1 MSDIKLSLK
10 PKSSAEQNNPEYSE
24 KSEKNSLM
32 GLFAIAFGLLGI
44 FTYGVIF
51 VPLGFLFSV
60 LAFFWGQALW
70 GVIGLLLTIMGLVTS
85 PKLLF
90 LIGIAAVAHWFD
102 WNEFVDP
109 MFDMIGVDRTDGKD
123 I

>member
-10 PKSSAEQNNPEYSE
+10 PKGSAEQNNPEYSE
-24 KSEKNSLM
+24 KLEKNSLM
-32 GLFAIAFGLLGI
+32 GLFAITFGLLGI

-60 LAFFWGQALW
+60 LSFFRGQALW

-90 LIGIAAVAHWFD
+90 LIGIAAFAHWFD
-102 WNEFVDP
+102 WNEFVHP

>member
-10 PKSSAEQNNPEYSE
+10 RKCSTQKNYPENL
-24 KSEKNSLM
+24 KDLQINSLI
-32 GLFAIAFGLLGI
+32 GLFALIFGFLGV

-51 VPLGFLFSV
+51 VPLGFLFSI
-60 LAFFWGQALW
+60 LSFFFGQTFL
-70 GVIGLLLTIMGLVTS
+70 GFIGLFLTIIGLVTS

-90 LIGIAAVAHWFD
+90 LIGIAAFAHWFD
-102 WNEFVDP
+102 WNDFVPPLFDVIGSDP
-109 MFDMIGVDRTDGKD
+109 SNGKD

>member
-32 GLFAIAFGLLGI
+32 GLFAISFGLLGI

-90 LIGIAAVAHWFD
+90 LIGIAAFAHWFD
-102 WNEFVDP
+102 WNEFVHP

>member
-10 PKSSAEQNNPEYSE
+10 SKGSAEQNSPKYSE
-24 KSEKNSLM
+24 KSEKNSLI
-32 GLFAIAFGLLGI
+32 GLFAITFGLLGI
-44 FTYGVIF
+44 FTYGIIF

-60 LAFFWGQALW
+60 LAFFWGQILW

-85 PKLLF
+85 PKLLI
-90 LIGIAAVAHWFD
+90 LIGIAAFSHWFD
-102 WNEFVDP
+102 WNELVHP
-109 MFDMIGVDRTDGKD
+109 MYDMIGVDRTDGKD

>member
-10 PKSSAEQNNPEYSE
+10 SKDTTQQSNPENV
-24 KSEKNSLM
+24 KNLNQNPLM
-32 GLFAIAFGLLGI
+32 GLFAIFFGLLGI

-51 VPLGFLFSV
+51 VPLGFLFSL
-60 LAFFWGQALW
+60 LAFFWGQAFW
-70 GVIGLLLTIMGLVTS
+70 GFMGLFLTIIGLITS

-90 LIGIAAVAHWFD
+90 LIGIAAFTHWFD
-102 WNEFVDP
+102 WSEFVHP
-109 MFDMIGVDRTDGKD
+109 IFDMISIDPPKGND

>member
-1 MSDIKLSLK
+1 
-10 PKSSAEQNNPEYSE
+10 
-24 KSEKNSLM
+24 M
-32 GLFAIAFGLLGI
+32 GLFAITFGLLGI

-70 GVIGLLLTIMGLVTS
+70 GVIGLLLTIVGLVTS

-90 LIGIAAVAHWFD
+90 LIGIAAFAHWFD
-102 WNEFVDP
+102 WNELVHP
-109 MFDMIGVDRTDGKD
+109 MYDMIGVDRTDGKD

>member
-1 MSDIKLSLK
+1 MRDIKLSLK
-10 PKSSAEQNNPEYSE
+10 PKGSEEQKNPEYSE

-32 GLFAIAFGLLGI
+32 GLSAIIFGLLGI

-60 LAFFWGQALW
+60 LAFFWGQSLW
-70 GVIGLLLTIMGLVTS
+70 GVVGLFLTIVGLVTS

-90 LIGIAAVAHWFD
+90 LIGIAAFAHWFD
-102 WNEFVDP
+102 WNEFVHP
-109 MFDMIGVDRTDGKD
+109 MFDMIGVDQTDGKD